1 MPTPGSP
8 VRGSRTGRPIMAL
21 LDLLGRRWLLRI
33 TWELRDQ
40 PAGFRQ
46 LQLRCDDMSPSVL
59 SQRLHELKE
68 AEVLELLGD
77 QYRLTAEGRELLTIL
92 APLRAWATRWAQR
105 SHAGAA
111 RAAPD

>member
-1 MPTPGSP
+1 
-8 VRGSRTGRPIMAL
+8 
-21 LDLLGRRWLLRI
+21 
-33 TWELRDQ
+33 
-40 PAGFRQ
+40 
-46 LQLRCDDMSPSVL
+46 
-59 SQRLHELKE
+59 LKE